1 MADRSGGAAGGPAR
15 MDTGSDLDLD
25 SHSDPEDTGD
35 TDTGTVSSAG
45 RASAE
50 QQDGDVSA
58 AAAAAA
64 AGGAAEQAPGAFAHE
79 FEGFSCD
86 CCTTEG
92 IDIMCLFADTPTL
105 AHEPSASAEADAAGQ
120 RQEPLDNALLDAV
133 FPGLREAFVDADV
146 AALEHM
152 LAEESEEASDLAAQA
167 ETALGQTQAQL
178 QRELDGALGLIAAVG
193 QFFLQTL
200 TNTPK

>member
-64 AGGAAEQAPGAFAHE
+64 AGGAAEQAPGAFAHQS
-79 FEGFSCD
+79 EGFSCD

-133 FPGLREAFVDADV
+133 FPGLRNQEV
-146 AALEHM
+146 LGQR
-152 LAEESEEASDLAAQA
+152 DLARSRAHLEGSDVHRA
-167 ETALGQTQAQL
+167 PV
-178 QRELDGALGLIAAVG
+178 LD
-193 QFFLQTL
+193 
-200 TNTPK
+200 

>member
-64 AGGAAEQAPGAFAHE
+64 AGGAAEQAPGAFAHQS
-79 FEGFSCD
+79 EGFSCD

-105 AHEPSASAEADAAGQ
+105 AHEPSASVEADAAGQ
-120 RQEPLDNALLDAV
+120 RQEPLDNALLDRPRALASPLPEAKRDELHV
-133 FPGLREAFVDADV
+133 PILRVRRRRGPRR
-146 AALEHM
+146 LHG
-152 LAEESEEASDLAAQA
+152 QA
-167 ETALGQTQAQL
+167 
-178 QRELDGALGLIAAVG
+178 
-193 QFFLQTL
+193 
-200 TNTPK
+200 